1 MDNWIHEHVSFFR
14 LLFCMGRVG
23 VFIFY
28 PNYFVHSTTAFS
40 FKGDWKKCWYVYF
53 LPLNKLFTAEKLEM
67 RVQKWR
73 NGRNTSSLSI
83 SASEKKILL
92 FYLGRSAKA
101 LLQVYR
107 GKKCWQKKTTL
118 GQFV

>member
-1 MDNWIHEHVSFFR
+1 MYGQSRGFYILPVFT
-14 LLFCMGRVG
+14 LFIPQQLV
-23 VFIFY
+23 
-28 PNYFVHSTTAFS
+28 S

-53 LPLNKLFTAEKLEM
+53 LLLNKPFTAEKLEM

-92 FYLGRSAKA
+92 FYLERNAKA

-107 GKKCWQKKTTL
+107 GKMLAKKDDPMAVCL
-118 GQFV
+118 V